1 MVSSV
6 FKEPV
11 YRILEKIKNEPYFKW
26 PNKMGGD
33 PTKWNQSLYC
43 HSHQDWRHTTKDCR
57 TLRDY
62 LKQLVKAGKLKQFMH
77 QFPGQGYQRKVVPHP
92 PLGTIS
98 VILVTPNREASSS
111 SRIMSIASQ
120 PELEEQVKGSKR
132 TKAKP

>member
-1 MVSSV
+1 M
-6 FKEPV
+6 
-11 YRILEKIKNEPYFKW
+11 
-26 PNKMGGD
+26 
-33 PTKWNQSLYC
+33 
-43 HSHQDWRHTTKDCR
+43 TKDCR

-62 LKQLVKAGKLKQFMH
+62 LKQLVKEGKLKQFMH
-77 QFPGQGYQRKVVPHP
+77 QFLGQGSQTGQGYQRKVVPHP

-120 PELEEQVKGSKR
+120 SELEEQVKGSKR